1 VEVIEHA
8 PIFRLPGIACQW
20 SPFECHRAGF
30 VPDHV
35 TYTWL
40 VMIVLAGL
48 AFVAS
53 RDVQLVPRGLQNF
66 FEVVLEQIQQLI
78 DDVIGPEGRPYLPL
92 IATLAIFILTAN
104 LMGLVPGLAGPT
116 TNLNTTAACALVV
129 VIAYH
134 GIGIRKQ
141 GLVTYVKHFMGP
153 VVWLAP
159 LMFPIEIISHLARP
173 LSLTLR
179 LFGNMFGGHMLL
191 AIIFFLMGLDG
202 LLGWALSGNL
212 LGVVAGGLGSAVV
225 TVFTVGFLYPLKI
238 LVSFL
243 QAFIF
248 VMLTMLYI
256 SGAIE
261 EAEHHGGEPH
271 PAHH

>member
-1 VEVIEHA
+1 VSVIEHP
-8 PIFRLPGIACQW
+8 PIFRLPGI
-20 SPFECHRAGF
+20 
-30 VPDHV
+30 PDHV
-35 TYTWL
+35 TYTWV
-40 VMIVLAGL
+40 VMAILAVA

-53 RDVQLVPRGLQNF
+53 RQVALVPRGMQNF
-66 FEVVLEQIQQLI
+66 FEVVLEQFQQMI
-78 DDVIGPEGRPYLPL
+78 DDVIGPEGRRFLPL
-92 IATLAIFILTAN
+92 IATLGLFILVGN
-104 LMGLVPGLAGPT
+104 LLSLVPGMTGPT

-129 VIAYH
+129 FFSYH
-134 GIGIRKQ
+134 YIGVRKQ
-141 GLVTYVKHFMGP
+141 GALTYLKHFMGP
-153 VVWLAP
+153 VPLPLKP
-159 LMFPIEIISHLARP
+159 LMFVIEVISHLARP

-179 LFGNMFGGHMLL
+179 LFGNMTGGHILL

-202 LLGWALSGNL
+202 LIGWALSGSPI
-212 LGVVAGGLGSAVV
+212 GAVVGGIGGLVMV
-225 TVFTVGFLYPLKI
+225 VFTVGFLYPLKI

-261 EAEHHGGEPH
+261 EAEHHGGEHH

>member
-1 VEVIEHA
+1 VDVIEHP
-8 PIFRLPGIACQW
+8 PIFSLPGI
-20 SPFECHRAGF
+20 
-30 VPDHV
+30 PDHV

-40 VMIVLAGL
+40 VMIVLATV
-48 AFVAS
+48 AFIAS
-53 RDVQLVPRGLQNF
+53 RNVQLVPRGLQNVI
-66 FEVVLEQIQQLI
+66 EVVLEQFISMI
-78 DDVIGPEGRPYLPL
+78 DDVMGHEGRKYLPL
-92 IATLAIFILTAN
+92 IATLGLFILGGN
-104 LMGLVPGLAGPT
+104 LLSLVPGMAGPT

-129 VIAYH
+129 FFAYH
-134 GIGIRKQ
+134 WIGIRKQ
-141 GLVTYVKHFMGP
+141 GALTYLKHFMGP
-153 VVWLAP
+153 VPLALKP
-159 LMFPIEIISHLARP
+159 VMFVIEIISHLARP

-179 LFGNMFGGHMLL
+179 LFGNMVGGHILL
-191 AIIFFLMGLDG
+191 AIIFFLMGLQG
-202 LLGWALSGNL
+202 LIGWALSGSAI
-212 LGVVAGGLGSAVV
+212 GAVVGGIGGLVMV
-225 TVFTVGFLYPLKI
+225 VFTVGFLYPLKI